1 MLGTFINAG
10 AIVLGGII
18 GLMFKPLS
26 AKQQAQLKTLLG
38 VSAVFFGLKLVWESL
53 SGSIRQMLAQLGIVT
68 LAMILGNLTGK
79 LLHLQKTSNRLGK
92 YASLQITNRRT
103 GMMNRFN
110 DGFTVCALLF
120 CLAPLAWLGSVHDG
134 LSGYYYPLVVKGAMD
149 GLACM
154 TFVTMFG
161 PGVILAALPVM
172 ALQGTITLLCTNYA
186 LPYLDAHS
194 VTEHGLVNSVNATG
208 GMLLSCIGLLIFE
221 LKKIPVTDYLPSL
234 IYAPLLTWWLVK

>member
-1 MLGTFINAG
+1 VLGTFINAG
-10 AIVLGGII
+10 AIVLGGIL
-18 GLMFKPLS
+18 GLIIKPLS
-26 AKQQAQLKTLLG
+26 AKQQGYLKNVLG
-38 VSAVFFGLKLVWESL
+38 VSAVFFGLKLVWESFNGTFL
-53 SGSIRQMLAQLGIVT
+53 QICGQFGIVT

-79 LLHLQKTSNRLGK
+79 LLHLQKTSNRLGQ
-92 YASLQITNRRT
+92 YARTQITLLRP
-103 GMMNRFN
+103 GVMNRFN

-120 CLAPLAWLGSVHDG
+120 CLAPLAWLGSVNDG
-134 LSGYYYPLVVKGAMD
+134 LSGYYYPLIVKGAMD

-161 PGVILAALPVM
+161 PGVMLAALPVM

-194 VTEHGLVNSVNATG
+194 VVEHGLVNSVNATG

-221 LKKIPVTDYLPSL
+221 LKKIPITDYLPSL
-234 IYAPLLTWWLVK
+234 IYAPLLTWLLVK

>member
-1 MLGTFINAG
+1 MWDSLNGTFLQI
-10 AIVLGGII
+10 LGQ
-18 GLMFKPLS
+18 F
-26 AKQQAQLKTLLG
+26 
-38 VSAVFFGLKLVWESL
+38 
-53 SGSIRQMLAQLGIVT
+53 GIVT
-68 LAMILGNLTGK
+68 LAMILGHLTGK
-79 LLHLQKTSNRLGK
+79 LLRLQKTSNRLGR
-92 YASLQITNRRT
+92 YASAQITNRRT
-103 GMMNRFN
+103 GTMNQFN
-110 DGFTVCALLF
+110 DGFMVCTLLF
-120 CLAPLAWLGSVHDG
+120 CLAPLAWLGSVNDG
-134 LSGYYYPLVVKGAMD
+134 LSGYFYPLIVKGAMD

-194 VTEHGLVNSVNATG
+194 VDEHGLVNSVNATG